1 MYFDNYFNSVEL
13 QEKLLGMGLFGC
25 GTVKS
30 ILKYLPPQMSN
41 KKSNRGEPRILK
53 LKLKPR
59 ESKQWQNNSE
69 NGPVLATIWQQ
80 KAK

>member
-13 QEKLLGMGLFGC
+13 QEKLLGMVLFGC

-30 ILKYLPPQMSN
+30 ILKYLLPQMSS
-41 KKSNRGEPRILK
+41 KKPKRGEPPISN

-59 ESKQWQNNSE
+59 ESKQWQYNSE
-69 NGPVLATIWQQ
+69 NGPVLVTI
-80 KAK
+80 